1 MEKNGGRP
9 QRSAES
15 RRRILEATLEI
26 AAERGFEGTTM
37 AQVSERSGLPIGS
50 VYWHFENK
58 DKLFAALLEYCV
70 EAWEGSHRNWTF
82 RPGETPAERLGQT
95 IGVRAIEAAEPANF
109 WRVGL
114 LLALEQRLSG
124 TAARETFL
132 EIRRTRL
139 ATMTEWW
146 RLSLPEP
153 VLDRDPGLPL
163 RLAQYAMAMSDGM
176 FISGSA
182 NDGWDLAALGEMLA
196 QSLNQ
201 MAEAAIADA
210 SREPSGN

>member
-70 EAWEGSHRNWTF
+70 EAWEGSHHNWTF
-82 RPGETPAERLGQT
+82 SPGETPAERLGQT

-146 RLSLPEP
+146 QLSLPGP

-196 QSLNQ
+196 RSLNQ